1 MVNYLLFIFNEIII
15 LNFCGLN
22 YNTKIEI
29 MKREQLDKIN
39 KEDIL
44 YNNKEED
51 EEIRTCSSL
60 NDIDKLY

>member
-1 MVNYLLFIFNEIII
+1 
-15 LNFCGLN
+15 
-22 YNTKIEI
+22 

-51 EEIRTCSSL
+51 EEIRSCSSL